1 MIVRFNLEN
10 KIKVKLRVSVNFYIY
25 KNIESVVEY
34 DIDPLVLKFIAPEEF
49 MIGTEKYYYH
59 VHSITFFEEGQIPV
73 HVDRSKF
80 AYFDKTPYDELVT
93 ISICKANDEEYKLS
107 CR

>member
-49 MIGTEKYYYH
+49 MIGTEKYY
-59 VHSITFFEEGQIPV
+59 
-73 HVDRSKF
+73 
-80 AYFDKTPYDELVT
+80 
-93 ISICKANDEEYKLS
+93 
-107 CR
+107 